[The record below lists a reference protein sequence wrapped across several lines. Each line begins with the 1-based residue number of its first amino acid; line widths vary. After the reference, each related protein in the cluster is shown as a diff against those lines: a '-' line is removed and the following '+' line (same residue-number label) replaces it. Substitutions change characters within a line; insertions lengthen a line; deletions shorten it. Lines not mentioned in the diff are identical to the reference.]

1 MTDCP
6 SPRKRRLPAAFLLP
20 LGLMLLA
27 LFSFGCA
34 RDVGHNP
41 GGRLE
46 PRVMETTA
54 YCGCDICCNWE
65 RGSGQWLHIDFWN
78 RYVARGPRRGK
89 PYDGLT
95 ASGTTPYEPQEGL
108 FSWDSVERPWMIPL
122 RLVLFPWYFLPED
135 GTIAADTR
143 HYPFGT
149 RMYVPGYG
157 WGVVRDRGRN
167 IKGPARIDLYFHS
180 HDDALRWGRRKVPV
194 HIQRGR

>member
-1 MTDCP
+1 MIDCP
-6 SPRKRRLPAAFLLP
+6 CPRKRRLPAVLAP
-20 LGLMLLA
+20 LCLALLA

-34 RDVGHNP
+34 RDNGLSP
-41 GGRLE
+41 GGRLG

-54 YCGCDICCNWE
+54 YCGCDVCCNWE
-65 RGSGQWLHIDFWN
+65 RGSGQWLYLDFWN
-78 RYVARGPRRGK
+78 RYVASGPRRGK

-95 ASGTTPYEPQEGL
+95 ASGSTPYEPQEGF
-108 FSWDSVERPWMIPL
+108 FSWDSVERPWMLPL
-122 RLVLFPWYFLPED
+122 RLVLFPWYSLPED